1 MMSGH
6 TLLKILLGFAWTLLG
21 SFYVTFIVGIPPLLV
36 VLSVTFLESIIAFLQ
51 AYIFI
56 VLSSIYFND
65 VINIH

>member
-6 TLLKILLGFAWTLLG
+6 TLLKILLGFSWAILTSSSIYLFLG
-21 SFYVTFIVGIPPLLV
+21 FVPLLI
-36 VLSVTFLESIIAFLQ
+36 VLGVTFLECMIAFLQ

-65 VINIH
+65 VINLH